1 MAVTKIWAVTDSV
14 SRVLSYAA
22 NPSKTIYN
30 DICKALHYASD
41 ERKTVAG
48 EEKAMYVTG
57 VNCSAK
63 SAFAEMTSVQERFD
77 KTTGNVAY
85 HAYQSFKTGEVT
97 PELAHKL
104 GVELAKRMWGD
115 EYQVLVA
122 THFNTGTYHNHLVI
136 NSVNMWNG
144 KKFNCNEGAYW
155 KLRSISDELCKEN
168 GLTVIKNP
176 SGKTPRKLYFA
187 EKNGEPTQYNLMREA
202 IDRALEM
209 STNPKTFTYVMKRL
223 GYVVD
228 LNSYHKYA
236 TVRSVNSKKAT
247 RLYRLGEDYDHDAI
261 YDRMRET
268 LQNNP
273 QKAYRL
279 YSEFTAKKSFGV
291 TIQKACFVKGSL
303 KNAKK
308 ITGLK
313 ALYFKYLYL
322 LGVLPKNK
330 KHKPLSTEMREA
342 CRFFN
347 RYSEQVQLICDNRLT
362 DISSVEAYIK
372 TAESE
377 MKLISD
383 YRKMLYREIKSCH
396 DPTEKAKL
404 VAKRDDCT
412 KALAKLRKD
421 KKTATRIIEDNP
433 KIKENISIEENMRN
447 QYLELNKQRKMTKR
461 NTDFTLPMWSFDDLF
476 STQEQRDDEKLERV
490 QNIPLSDLHPFKDH
504 PFKVQNNEEMKRMI
518 ESIKKVGAITP
529 AVARPLENGYEII
542 SGHRR
547 LAAYQELGLETMPV
561 IVRDMTDDEAVIAM
575 VDANLQ
581 RETVLPSEKAFAYKM
596 KLDAIKHQGKTS
608 VQVAEKLLSVEK
620 VAEDAGES
628 RDQVRGY
635 IRLTYLIPDFN
646 A

>member
-14 SRVLSYAA
+14 SRVLNYAA
-22 NPSKTIYN
+22 NPDKTIYS

-57 VNCSAK
+57 VNCSADT
-63 SAFAEMTSVQERFD
+63 AFSEMISVQERFD

-122 THFNTGTYHNHLVI
+122 THFNTGTYHNHLVV

-176 SGKTPRKLYFA
+176 KGKTPRKLYFA

-202 IDRALEM
+202 IDKALEM
-209 STNPKTFTYVMKRL
+209 STNPKDFAYVMKRL
-223 GYVVD
+223 GYVID
-228 LNSYHKYA
+228 MNPYRKYA
-236 TVRSVNSKKAT
+236 TIRSQNSKKAT
-247 RLYRLGEDYDHDAI
+247 RLYRLGEAYDRDAI
-261 YDRMRET
+261 YDRMRDN
-268 LQNNP
+268 LRNNP

-279 YSEFTAKKSFGV
+279 YREFTAKKSFGV
-291 TIQKACFVKGSL
+291 TIQKAYFVKGDL
-303 KNAKK
+303 RNAKK

-322 LGVLPKNK
+322 LSVLPKNK
-330 KHKPLSTEMREA
+330 KHKPLSPEMREA
-342 CRFFN
+342 CRRLD
-347 RYSEQVQLICDNRLT
+347 RYSEQVRLICDNRLT
-362 DISSVEAYIK
+362 DISSVEVFIK
-372 TAESE
+372 NADSQ

-383 YRKMLYREIKSCH
+383 YRKMLYRKIKSCH
-396 DPTEKAKL
+396 EPTEKSKL

-412 KALAKLRKD
+412 KVLAKLRKD

-433 KIKENISIEENMRN
+433 KIKENILIEKNMQNR
-447 QYLELNKQRKMTKR
+447 YYGLNKQRK
-461 NTDFTLPMWSFDDLF
+461 
-476 STQEQRDDEKLERV
+476 RDYER
-490 QNIPLSDLHPFKDH
+490 
-504 PFKVQNNEEMKRMI
+504 
-518 ESIKKVGAITP
+518 
-529 AVARPLENGYEII
+529 
-542 SGHRR
+542 
-547 LAAYQELGLETMPV
+547 
-561 IVRDMTDDEAVIAM
+561 
-575 VDANLQ
+575 
-581 RETVLPSEKAFAYKM
+581 
-596 KLDAIKHQGKTS
+596 
-608 VQVAEKLLSVEK
+608 
-620 VAEDAGES
+620 
-628 RDQVRGY
+628 
-635 IRLTYLIPDFN
+635 
-646 A
+646 